1 MSSEQNFSS
10 SDKKG
15 KSGHVSALKH
25 SSADLH
31 AENVS
36 GMARITLTLCI
47 VARKLENA
55 HG

>member
-1 MSSEQNFSS
+1 MSSEQNYSS

-15 KSGHVSALKH
+15 KAGHATALKH
-25 SSADLH
+25 SLADLH

-47 VARKLENA
+47 VARKLEKA